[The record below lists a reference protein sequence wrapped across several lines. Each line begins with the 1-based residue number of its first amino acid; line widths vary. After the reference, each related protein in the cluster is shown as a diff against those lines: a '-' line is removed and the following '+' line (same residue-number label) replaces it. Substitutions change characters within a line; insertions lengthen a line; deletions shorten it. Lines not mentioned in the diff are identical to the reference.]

1 MKQLLINFLI
11 IFGSAFVF
19 IQCAKLLTLNDKI
32 SRLQLPRATNINIT
46 KNKQNK
52 ATWMISNAANMEI
65 NFKNKAIG
73 WFFNKSSLSYN
84 MMGYI
89 DSQTLFYYPYINFT
103 YYDLFRKYPYL
114 TKGHKS
120 K

>member
-1 MKQLLINFLI
+1 MKQLLVNFLF
-11 IFGSAFVF
+11 IFGSAFIF

-32 SRLQLPRATNINIT
+32 SRYQSPRATNINIT

-73 WFFNKSSLSYN
+73 WFFNRSSLSYN

-89 DSQTLFYYPYINFT
+89 NSQTLFYNPYINFT
-103 YYDLFRKYPYL
+103 YYNLSRKYPSIS
-114 TKGHKS
+114 KHK